1 MFFSLY
7 TLVYLIM
14 ERNSIENKIILC
26 DNQIFCFM
34 FRTDISP
41 TILSNY
47 IVNLQFYM
55 YYFNYCHEIYPSSLI
70 DNSSFWI
77 TNFSDFLHKAAEQEQ
92 LNVTARSKLFCWT
105 RSHFEK

>member
-1 MFFSLY
+1 MYMYIIKFANVF
-7 TLVYLIM
+7 YLIM

-55 YYFNYCHEIYPSSLI
+55 YYFNPRSLI
-70 DNSSFWI
+70 SFRI
-77 TNFSDFLHKAAEQEQ
+77 RNFSDSLHKAAEQEE
-92 LNVTARSKLFCWT
+92 LNVTAQSKLFCWT
-105 RSHFEK
+105 RSHFEKYM